1 MTCTATLPVTGTGIT
16 RTNIATVTATPVL
29 DSEGE
34 VSATDD
40 AVVKVPA
47 PVVTP
52 RPTPR
57 ITPPPTSTLDEGGAQ
72 GGPGSGLLLVLLGI
86 AGLMLVLGYLMPA
99 PARARNRRRN
109 RKG

>member
-29 DSEGE
+29 DTEAE

-52 RPTPR
+52 RPTPGSPR
-57 ITPPPTSTLDEGGAQ
+57 RPPTPSTRVPRAAPAAACCWSSSAS
-72 GGPGSGLLLVLLGI
+72 PGSCWSSGT
-86 AGLMLVLGYLMPA
+86 
-99 PARARNRRRN
+99 
-109 RKG
+109 